1 VSTMEKFYLIGS
13 RLAEMHLDESVLLG
27 QFDASPGDESVEAV
41 VKVDAV
47 PPEISEQK
55 AENRSVIEIGIVVRM
70 TFSEPSSAARK
81 KTSLTREGFRLKFFA
96 GFLAHDKKNDGNV
109 EMFQA
114 DVPQYQRMLYWMKR
128 DYILQVLS
136 QSLYRS
142 AAFPHDLEDD
152 SAVEESKPPKRHRKT
167 PAARG

>member
-1 VSTMEKFYLIGS
+1 MRK
-13 RLAEMHLDESVLLG
+13 HLDESVLLG
-27 QFDASPGDESVEAV
+27 QFDASPGDEAVEAV

-55 AENRSVIEIGIVVRM
+55 SENRSVIEIGIVIRM
-70 TFSEPSSAARK
+70 TFSAPRSSVKK

-96 GFLAHDKKNDGNV
+96 GFLAHDKKNDGNI
-109 EMFQA
+109 EMLQS

-136 QSLYRS
+136 QSLYRT

-152 SAVEESKPPKRHRKT
+152 SAVEDSKPPKRRRKT
-167 PAARG
+167 SHARG